1 MEFGIL
7 GPLEVRDGAR
17 VFTLSRRKHRALLV
31 ILLLRANSVVPA
43 DLLMEELWGGGS
55 PRTARHALQNYV
67 SALRKALGNDLVR
80 TTDYGYVLA
89 APADTIDALRFERL
103 VADAREAET
112 DDERVVK
119 LREGLSLWRGRP
131 LADLVYEPCA
141 QAEIR
146 RLDEL
151 RLTARED
158 LIEAELA
165 LGRHELLVAELE
177 SLVVAHP
184 YRERLRSLLMLAL
197 YRSGRQ
203 VEALQAYRDTRAALI
218 EFGLEPCEPLRNLE
232 QSILRHDL
240 APASSSWGDLLLPE
254 KRPVRLDPWRPV
266 PLAARSFRVHSR
278 IARSADP
285 RWTS

>member
-31 ILLLRANSVVPA
+31 ILLLRANTVVPA
-43 DLLMEELWGGGS
+43 DLLVEDLWGGES

-80 TTDYGYVLA
+80 TTDYGYVLV
-89 APADTIDALRFERL
+89 APADAVDALRFERL
-103 VADAREAET
+103 VAEAREALT
-112 DDERVVK
+112 NNERVVK
-119 LREGLSLWRGRP
+119 LREGVSLWRGRP
-131 LADLVYEPCA
+131 LADLTYEPFA
-141 QAEIR
+141 QTEIR
-146 RLDEL
+146 RLEEL
-151 RLTARED
+151 QLTARED

-177 SLVVAHP
+177 SLVAAHP

-203 VEALQAYRDTRAALI
+203 VEALQTYRAARSALI

-232 QSILRHDL
+232 QLILRHDL
-240 APASSSWGDLLLPE
+240 A
-254 KRPVRLDPWRPV
+254 
-266 PLAARSFRVHSR
+266 LA
-278 IARSADP
+278 P
-285 RWTS
+285 